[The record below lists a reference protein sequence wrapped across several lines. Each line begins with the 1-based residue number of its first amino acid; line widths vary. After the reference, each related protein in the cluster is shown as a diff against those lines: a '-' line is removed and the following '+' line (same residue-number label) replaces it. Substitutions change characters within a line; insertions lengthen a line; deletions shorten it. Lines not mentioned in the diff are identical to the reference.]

1 MRWGCGDAL
10 AAAALDAVGA
20 ALDAAGAALDAVGAD
35 GALAVE
41 TRAGG

>member
-1 MRWGCGDAL
+1 MRCGCGDAL

-20 ALDAAGAALDAVGAD
+20 ALDAVGVD